1 MVGKVLEITFVAVL
15 AYLIL
20 ANATAFSTAVQSVG
34 AVYGNSV
41 KTLQGR

>member
-1 MVGKVLEITFVAVL
+1 MIGKVLEITFVLVV

-20 ANATAFSTAVQSVG
+20 ANAQSFSIAAQTVG
-34 AVYGNSV
+34 QVYEGAV